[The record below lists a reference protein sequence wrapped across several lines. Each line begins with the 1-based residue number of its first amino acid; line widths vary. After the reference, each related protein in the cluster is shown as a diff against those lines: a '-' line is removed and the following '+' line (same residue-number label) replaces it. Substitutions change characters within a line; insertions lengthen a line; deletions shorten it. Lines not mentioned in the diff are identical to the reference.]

1 MASICR
7 VLVVDDNYDAA
18 TTLAAVVEAL
28 GHRARFV
35 LHGREALKVAR
46 AMKPD
51 IVFLDI
57 GMPEID
63 GYTVANELRTEF
75 GHTLS
80 IVALSGWGDPESRT
94 KSAKAGFDAHLVKPA
109 DMALI
114 KATIAE
120 VCGLTPKRMS

>member
-1 MASICR
+1 VTSTCT
-7 VLVVDDNYDAA
+7 VLVVDDNFDAA

-28 GHRARFV
+28 GHRVRFV
-35 LHGREALKVAR
+35 LHASETLDAAR
-46 AMKPD
+46 TMKPD

-63 GYTVANELRTEF
+63 GYMVANQLRTEF
-75 GHTLS
+75 GHNLS
-80 IVALSGWGDPESRT
+80 IVALSGWGDPESRS

-114 KATIAE
+114 KATIAQ
-120 VCGLTPKRMS
+120 VCGPAPKRMS